1 MFLLLSN
8 QRFRK
13 FWLGLLFND
22 AALAIEPLA
31 LGWLVLDITNSPLWV
46 GISAG
51 VAGVGMTLFSPVA
64 GVLADRYNRKHLL
77 ILSLLVQSFAA
88 IILGILLLMDLLQ
101 LYHALLFSFVS
112 GLTGSV
118 KFSCKMALTLDLAG
132 RNNLLKGIAA
142 NFFSMTIMGVVAP
155 LAGGLILVELGMGQ
169 AFFLV
174 GALLLVSLMVVSLL
188 KGIESPQYRGAS
200 HVDDFM
206 EGVRYVFRSPSV
218 RLLILAVMVSET
230 FGWAVES
237 MLPVIARDELGLG
250 PEGFSYLMSAGAL
263 GAAVTTVTI
272 SVVPNIENKGK
283 LVLLG
288 IIGFG
293 VGLIVFAFSKLLIL
307 SLFCLAFTFGCGVAF
322 ESGLST
328 LIQEVIPD
336 RMRGRVLSFQTFCW
350 GFSGMAGF
358 HAGPIA
364 ALLGAPIAVAIG
376 GGVVALNGLRI
387 ARSLLLL
394 SKKLMENNQS
404 E

>member
-1 MFLLLSN
+1 M
-8 QRFRK
+8 
-13 FWLGLLFND
+13 GLLFND

-77 ILSLLVQSFAA
+77 ILSLLVQSLAA
-88 IILGILLLMDLLQ
+88 IILGILLLMDFLQ

-155 LAGGLILVELGMGQ
+155 LAGGLILAELGMGQ
-169 AFFLV
+169 AFLLI

-200 HVDDFM
+200 HVDDFL
-206 EGVRYVFRSPSV
+206 EGVRYMFRSPSV

-293 VGLIVFAFSKLLIL
+293 IGLIVFAFSKLLIL
-307 SLFCLAFTFGCGVAF
+307 SLFCLAFTFGCGVAY

-364 ALLGAPIAVAIG
+364 ALLGAPIAVAVG
-376 GGVVALNGLRI
+376 GGVVALNGFRI

-394 SKKLMENNQS
+394 SRKVMENNQS

>member
-88 IILGILLLMDLLQ
+88 IILGILLLTDLLQ
-101 LYHALLFSFVS
+101 LYHALLFSFVG

-155 LAGGLILVELGMGQ
+155 LAGGLILADLGMGQ
-169 AFFLV
+169 AFLLV

-200 HVDDFM
+200 HVDDFL
-206 EGVRYVFRSPSV
+206 EGVRYMFRSPSV

-336 RMRGRVLSFQTFCW
+336 RMRGRVLSFQTFWW
-350 GFSGMAGF
+350 GFSGMAGV

-376 GGVVALNGLRI
+376 GGVVALNGFRI

-394 SKKLMENNQS
+394 SRKLMENNQS

>member
-1 MFLLLSN
+1 M
-8 QRFRK
+8 
-13 FWLGLLFND
+13 GLLFND

-51 VAGVGMTLFSPVA
+51 VAGIGMTLFSPVA

-101 LYHALLFSFVS
+101 LYHALIFSFVS

>member
-1 MFLLLSN
+1 M
-8 QRFRK
+8 
-13 FWLGLLFND
+13 GLLFND

-51 VAGVGMTLFSPVA
+51 VAGIGMTLFSPVA

-132 RNNLLKGIAA
+132 RNNLLKGVAA

-174 GALLLVSLMVVSLL
+174 GSLLLVSLMVVSLL

-376 GGVVALNGLRI
+376 GGVVALNGIRI

-394 SKKLMENNQS
+394 SRKLMENNQS

>member
-1 MFLLLSN
+1 
-8 QRFRK
+8 
-13 FWLGLLFND
+13 LGLLFND

-77 ILSLLVQSFAA
+77 ILSLLVQSLAA
-88 IILGILLLMDLLQ
+88 IILGILLLMDFLQ

-155 LAGGLILVELGMGQ
+155 LAGGLILAELGMGQ
-169 AFFLV
+169 AFLLI

-200 HVDDFM
+200 HVDDFL
-206 EGVRYVFRSPSV
+206 EGVRYMFRSPSV

-293 VGLIVFAFSKLLIL
+293 IGLIVFAFSKLLIL
-307 SLFCLAFTFGCGVAF
+307 SLFCLAFTFGCGVAY

-364 ALLGAPIAVAIG
+364 ALLGAPIAVAVG
-376 GGVVALNGLRI
+376 GGVVALNGFRI

-394 SKKLMENNQS
+394 SRKLMENNQS

>member
-1 MFLLLSN
+1 M
-8 QRFRK
+8 
-13 FWLGLLFND
+13 GLLFND

-77 ILSLLVQSFAA
+77 ILSLLVQSLAA
-88 IILGILLLMDLLQ
+88 IILGILLWMDFLQ

>member
-1 MFLLLSN
+1 
-8 QRFRK
+8 
-13 FWLGLLFND
+13 LGLLFND

-77 ILSLLVQSFAA
+77 ILSLLVQSLAA
-88 IILGILLLMDLLQ
+88 IILGILLLMDFLQ

-155 LAGGLILVELGMGQ
+155 LAGGLILAELGMGQ
-169 AFFLV
+169 AFLLI

-200 HVDDFM
+200 HVDDFL
-206 EGVRYVFRSPSV
+206 EGVRYMFRSPSV

-293 VGLIVFAFSKLLIL
+293 IGLIVFAFSKLLIL
-307 SLFCLAFTFGCGVAF
+307 SLFCLAFTFGCGVAY

-364 ALLGAPIAVAIG
+364 ALLGAPIAVAVG
-376 GGVVALNGLRI
+376 GGVVALNGFRI

-394 SKKLMENNQS
+394 SRKVMENNQS